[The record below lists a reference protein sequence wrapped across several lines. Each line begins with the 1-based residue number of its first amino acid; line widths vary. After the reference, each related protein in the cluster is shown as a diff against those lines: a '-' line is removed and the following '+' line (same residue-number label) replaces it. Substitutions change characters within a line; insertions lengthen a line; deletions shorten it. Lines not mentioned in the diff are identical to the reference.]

1 MVIPN
6 LFFIFVQNLK
16 LNVMLEE
23 KVCHLCKGDGVIEA
37 LVSMHGDE
45 KEIVECPNCKGKKVL
60 HIMTDD
66 EERDYWED
74 YW

>member
-1 MVIPN
+1 
-6 LFFIFVQNLK
+6 
-16 LNVMLEE
+16 MLEE